1 LRDNRVFITP
11 IYQQILGKALGYVIT
26 TFNEDDPTRTWNSLK
41 TLFYTCPLE
50 VKKECRQLL
59 DDINHEVQTLN
70 APRSLRNAG
79 TQVETENRL
88 NKFLFQKTH
97 ELFEKI
103 VASLIERGYLE
114 TKWSRVKREDFEG
127 LEEQE

>member
-1 LRDNRVFITP
+1 M
-11 IYQQILGKALGYVIT
+11 
-26 TFNEDDPTRTWNSLK
+26 
-41 TLFYTCPLE
+41 
-50 VKKECRQLL
+50 L
-59 DDINHEVQTLN
+59 DDINHEVQMLN
-70 APRSLRNAG
+70 TPRSLRNAG
-79 TQVETENRL
+79 TQVETENQL

-103 VASLIERGYLE
+103 VASLIAHGYLE

>member
-1 LRDNRVFITP
+1 MRDNRVFITP

-26 TFNEDDPTRTWNSLK
+26 SFHENDPNQTWTSLK
-41 TLFYTCPLE
+41 TVFYACPLE
-50 VKKECRQLL
+50 VKEECRKML
-59 DDINHEVQTLN
+59 DDINHEVQMLN
-70 APRSLRNAG
+70 TPRSLRNAG
-79 TQVETENRL
+79 TQVETENQL

-103 VASLIERGYLE
+103 VASLIAHGYLE